1 MPCHLLS
8 TGRFWMSWTDFCEI
22 FDEVEVCPM
31 DECAKKARLDSRKF
45 SLLKEEIR
53 CLSTVNRQTVKR
65 RAISAGVA
73 FATQAP
79 TLSKCQEAKWQLL
92 LGSMEVSVSFPKVA
106 MILIHSGKLT

>member
-53 CLSTVNRQTVKR
+53 CLSTVKPSNRQASCYFCR
-65 RAISAGVA
+65 RRICHPSSNSLEVPRSKVA
-73 FATQAP
+73 AP
-79 TLSKCQEAKWQLL
+79 SWVYGGQCE
-92 LGSMEVSVSFPKVA
+92 FPKGCDDFDT
-106 MILIHSGKLT
+106 LR